1 MSKASIIA
9 IFCSVILFSCNG
21 AASFRTDEGGVWNT
35 TYHITYRS
43 SADLGDSIRAV
54 MKRVEMSLS
63 PFNPE
68 SVISRINRGE
78 TAQTDSL
85 IQRIFHMSQEVCR
98 ASGGMFDPTVSPLV
112 NLWGFGFEK
121 HGGEPETAE
130 IDSAL
135 SLVGILG
142 CALSPEG
149 VISKKHPATQFNF
162 SAITKGYGVD
172 LIGEMLRRN
181 GVEDYLVEIGGEI
194 AVSGR
199 NRHGEPW
206 RVMIDSPIECDSAI
220 VHSRMAVTCPQLTGG
235 DKQERAA
242 VATSGNYRNYRIS
255 SGGTKVWH
263 TINPLTGRPAVTDA
277 VSATVIAPECGLA
290 DALATACMALGSER
304 AIAMLDSIGPS
315 VAALIVKTQP
325 SDTALTIVATPNF
338 PRD

>member
-1 MSKASIIA
+1 MSKAAITAII
-9 IFCSVILFSCNG
+9 CSLILCSCNG
-21 AASFRTDEGGVWNT
+21 AATFRTDEGGVWNT
-35 TYHITYRS
+35 TYHITYHS

-54 MKRVEMSLS
+54 MKQVEMSLS

-68 SVISRINRGE
+68 SVISHVNRGE
-78 TAQTDSL
+78 TARTDSL
-85 IQRIFHMSQEVCR
+85 VARIFAMSQQVCR
-98 ASGGMFDPTVSPLV
+98 MSGGMFDPTVSPLI
-112 NLWGFGFEK
+112 NLWGFGFENP
-121 HGGEPETAE
+121 GGEPSEAQ

-135 SLVGILG
+135 TLVGILG

>member
-68 SVISRINRGE
+68 SVISHVNRGE
-78 TAQTDSL
+78 TARTDSL
-85 IQRIFHMSQEVCR
+85 VARIFAMSQQVCR
-98 ASGGMFDPTVSPLV
+98 MSGGMFDPTVSPLI
-112 NLWGFGFEK
+112 NLWGFGFENP
-121 HGGEPETAE
+121 GGEPSEAQ

-135 SLVGILG
+135 TLVGILDCSMAPDG
-142 CALSPEG
+142 T
-149 VISKKHPATQFNF
+149 ISKKNPATQFNF

-194 AVSGR
+194 AVSGC
-199 NRHGEPW
+199 NRRGEPW
-206 RVMIDSPIECDSAI
+206 RVMIDAPIESDSAI
-220 VHSRMAVTCPQLTGG
+220 VHSRMAVTCPQMLAGG
-235 DKQERAA
+235 EGRAA
-242 VATSGNYRNYRIS
+242 VATSGNYRNYRV
-255 SGGTKVWH
+255 GADGTKTWH
-263 TINPLTGRPAVTDA
+263 TISPLTGRPAVSDA
-277 VSATVIAPECGLA
+277 VSVTVIASECSLA

-304 AIAMLDSIGPS
+304 ALAMIDSIGPS